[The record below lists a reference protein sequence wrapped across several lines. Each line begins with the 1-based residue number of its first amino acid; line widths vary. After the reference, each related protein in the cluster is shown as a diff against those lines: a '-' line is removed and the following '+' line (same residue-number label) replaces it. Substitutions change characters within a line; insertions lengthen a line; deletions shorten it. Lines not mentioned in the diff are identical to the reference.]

1 MSPDLRAF
9 LVSWEWDPT
18 VLIGLALGAWL
29 YARGWRRLRRRGR
42 GGRWLKPWRAWCYY
56 IGLGFVF
63 LALLSPIDTYDSLF
77 FTMHMIE
84 HLLLIM
90 FAAPFI
96 WLGAPLLPILWAF
109 PREGRRRLGRIF
121 RRDHPVHRVFRWL
134 TSAPIA
140 LTIYVLTLVIWHFPG
155 PYDAAQGRTLVH
167 DLEHISFLAAAL
179 IFWWPVIHPT
189 GGQRRLS
196 YGMAILYLF
205 PAKIA
210 GFVIGAALTLTS
222 QVVYSTYTH
231 APRLW
236 GLSALEDQQLGGLIM
251 WVFGGFIFVVPILF
265 LVTEWMKQEEGDVW
279 APGTTREQA
288 RLARQTAAKPES

>member
-9 LVSWEWDPT
+9 LASWEWDPT
-18 VLIGLALGAWL
+18 VLIGLVLAAWL

-56 IGLGFVF
+56 IGLGF
-63 LALLSPIDTYDSLF
+63 LF

-96 WLGAPLLPILWAF
+96 WLGAPLLPVLWAF
-109 PREGRRRLGRIF
+109 PREGRRRIGRIF
-121 RRDHPVHRVFRWL
+121 RRSHPVHRVFRWL
-134 TSAPIA
+134 TSAPVA
-140 LTIYVLTLVIWHFPG
+140 LTIYVVTLVVWHFPG
-155 PYDAAQGRTLVH
+155 PYDAAQGRTVVH
-167 DLEHISFLAAAL
+167 DFEHITFLIAAL

-189 GGQRRLS
+189 GGKRRLS

-231 APRLW
+231 VPRLW

-265 LVTEWMKQEEGDVW
+265 LVTEWMKEDEGDIW
-279 APGTTREQA
+279 TPGLTREQA
-288 RLARQTAAKPES
+288 RLARQAAAKPEG